1 MIDNMI
7 MIITSILN
15 FLNSTFFIHIL
26 LLLIIAHQVL
36 LFFTKDASHIKILKD
51 FADPKDVKLSNLNN
65 IPLINIIIPAWKEG
79 TLFEDCLLSI
89 TKLDYPN
96 LKVIISAGGNEETI
110 QIANSFKKFNNF
122 IILKQKPGGKMKA
135 LNDCLKHVSD
145 GIIYSIDADVILN
158 NEILLRMLY
167 PLVNENQY
175 VTAGSV
181 RPFKFQEN
189 IDIVKYILI
198 LKLRRF
204 MKNFLNN

>member
-1 MIDNMI
+1 
-7 MIITSILN
+7 
-15 FLNSTFFIHIL
+15 
-26 LLLIIAHQVL
+26 
-36 LFFTKDASHIKILKD
+36 
-51 FADPKDVKLSNLNN
+51 
-65 IPLINIIIPAWKEG
+65 
-79 TLFEDCLLSI
+79 
-89 TKLDYPN
+89 
-96 LKVIISAGGNEETI
+96 
-110 QIANSFKKFNNF
+110 
-122 IILKQKPGGKMKA
+122 MKA

-204 MKNFLNN
+204 MKIFLNN